1 MRRRGVKH
9 DRVHECAA
17 NRKWGKRG
25 RRTMEQAKRKLS
37 LGEKWSAARPTK
49 TIVFWSWVASIVV
62 TMIIGFTWGGW
73 VTGGTA
79 RKMADVIGEDAVVK
93 RLAPMCVLQ
102 FRQDVKKDQKLK
114 GLKETGTWE
123 KTEFVKKQGWAT
135 MPGEREPDGKV
146 ADECVKLLLL
156 I

>member
-1 MRRRGVKH
+1 M
-9 DRVHECAA
+9 DQ
-17 NRKWGKRG
+17 
-25 RRTMEQAKRKLS
+25 TKRKLS
-37 LGEKWSAARPTK
+37 LGQQWSAARPTK
-49 TIVFWSWVASIVV
+49 TIVLWSWVASIVV

-79 RKMADVIGEDAVVK
+79 RKMAEVIGEDAVVK

-102 FRQDVKKDQKLK
+102 FRQDMKKDQKLR

-135 MPGEREPDGKV
+135 MPGEREPDSKV

-156 I
+156 IS

>member
-1 MRRRGVKH
+1 
-9 DRVHECAA
+9 
-17 NRKWGKRG
+17 
-25 RRTMEQAKRKLS
+25 MEQAKRKLS

-79 RKMADVIGEDAVVK
+79 RRMADVIGEDAVVK

-156 I
+156 IS

>member
-1 MRRRGVKH
+1 MEPSKVK
-9 DRVHECAA
+9 A
-17 NRKWGKRG
+17 
-25 RRTMEQAKRKLS
+25 S
-37 LGEKWSAARPTK
+37 LGQRWSAARPTK

-79 RKMADVIGEDAVVK
+79 RKMADVVGEDAVVK

-156 I
+156 IS

>member
-1 MRRRGVKH
+1 
-9 DRVHECAA
+9 
-17 NRKWGKRG
+17 
-25 RRTMEQAKRKLS
+25 MEQAKRQLS

-156 I
+156 IS

>member
-1 MRRRGVKH
+1 MDQTK
-9 DRVHECAA
+9 
-17 NRKWGKRG
+17 
-25 RRTMEQAKRKLS
+25 QKLS
-37 LGEKWSAARPTK
+37 LGQQWSAARPTK

-102 FRQDVKKDQKLK
+102 FRQDMKKDQKLK

-135 MPGEREPDGKV
+135 MPGEREPDSKV

-156 I
+156 IS